1 MIGVDLAVCDAKVCI
16 SAKIVVWEHVCGV
29 FLLIINI
36 FNVCMLL
43 EVVWNFVLLLCTLFF
58 VRQLCVLLVTF
69 CGAQKKTC
77 INAKIVAREHA
88 WRVFLLIVNMFDV
101 YMLLK
106 VVCKYFFLLLCAL
119 LLFDSYVCLLRF

>member
-16 SAKIVVWEHVCGV
+16 SEKIVVWEHVCGV

-58 VRQLCVLLVTF
+58 VRQLCVLLATF
-69 CGAQKKTC
+69 CGLVHKRKPA
-77 INAKIVAREHA
+77 
-88 WRVFLLIVNMFDV
+88 
-101 YMLLK
+101 
-106 VVCKYFFLLLCAL
+106 
-119 LLFDSYVCLLRF
+119 